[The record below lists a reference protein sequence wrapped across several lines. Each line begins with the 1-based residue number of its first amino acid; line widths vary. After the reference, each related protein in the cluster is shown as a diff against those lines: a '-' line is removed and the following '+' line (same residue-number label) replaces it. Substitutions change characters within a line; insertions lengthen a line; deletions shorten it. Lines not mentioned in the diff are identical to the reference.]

1 MHAAT
6 KYLNGHS
13 DVLAGA
19 LVVKEADSEWWREM
33 RQTRQSL
40 GLVLGPQE
48 AWLLLRGMRTLSL
61 RMRQV
66 SANALALATHLQ
78 NAPAVTAVIYPGLP
92 DHPDHAIAARQMR
105 GGFGGLLSIRVVGG
119 FAAAA
124 EVARSTRL
132 FKEATSFGGVESLI
146 EHRAP
151 IEGPGTKVPEDLLR
165 LAVGIEHIDDLITD
179 LDQALARL
187 T

>member
-1 MHAAT
+1 
-6 KYLNGHS
+6 
-13 DVLAGA
+13 
-19 LVVKEADSEWWREM
+19 
-33 RQTRQSL
+33 
-40 GLVLGPQE
+40 
-48 AWLLLRGMRTLSL
+48 
-61 RMRQV
+61 
-66 SANALALATHLQ
+66 
-78 NAPAVTAVIYPGLP
+78 
-92 DHPDHAIAARQMR
+92 MR
-105 GGFGGLLSIRVVGG
+105 GGFGGLLSIRVAGG

-124 EVARSTRL
+124 EVARNTRL

-165 LAVGIEHIDDLITD
+165 LAVGIEHIDDLIAD

>member
-1 MHAAT
+1 MPAITNHMPTAELQALDHAHHMHPFSMHEGFAT
-6 KYLNGHS
+6 K
-13 DVLAGA
+13 GA
-19 LVVKEADSEWWREM
+19 RVITRGDGVWLTDSEGEQILDAM
-33 RQTRQSL
+33 A
-40 GLVLGPQE
+40 GLWCVNIGYG
-48 AWLLLRGMRTLSL
+48 RGE
-61 RMRQV
+61 
-66 SANALALATHLQ
+66 LAD
-78 NAPAVTAVIYPGLP
+78 V
-92 DHPDHAIAARQMR
+92 AARQMR

>member
-1 MHAAT
+1 MSWPAAPWWSRRRT
-6 KYLNGHS
+6 ASG
-13 DVLAGA
+13 GA
-19 LVVKEADSEWWREM
+19 RCVR
-33 RQTRQSL
+33 TRQSL

-48 AWLLLRGMRTLSL
+48 AWLLLLRGMRTLSL

-105 GGFGGLLSIRVVGG
+105 GGYGGLLSIRVVGG

-124 EVARSTRL
+124 EVARNTRL